1 MWKESLFMTYRGYTA
16 HFSKLFTTFVP
27 ICDHFRLYMCYLGEL
42 AKNKTHTFQCFSAPN
57 EVIIRVYRKLQLRCI
72 FKELVLKEEE
82 EEVERAGV

>member
-1 MWKESLFMTYRGYTA
+1 
-16 HFSKLFTTFVP
+16 
-27 ICDHFRLYMCYLGEL
+27 MCYLGEL

-82 EEVERAGV
+82 EEEIERAGV